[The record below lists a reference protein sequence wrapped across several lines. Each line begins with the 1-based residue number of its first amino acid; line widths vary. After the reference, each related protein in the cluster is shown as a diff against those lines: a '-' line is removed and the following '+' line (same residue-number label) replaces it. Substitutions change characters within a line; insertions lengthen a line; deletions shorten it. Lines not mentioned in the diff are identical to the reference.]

1 MQKGVHKWQAVLA
14 LVSLDSVSSKDN
26 NNAALNNNRIESQE
40 ATTST
45 TPAEAEATTSMHW
58 GYTGIVQKDFL
69 CFATPD

>member
-45 TPAEAEATTSMHW
+45 TPAEAEATTSMH
-58 GYTGIVQKDFL
+58 
-69 CFATPD
+69 